1 MSDLKIPEH
10 IAVIMDGNGRWAK
23 KRMMPRSYGH
33 RRGFDVFVSTAD
45 ACSDLGV
52 KYLTVYAFS
61 TENWSRPRDEVDALT
76 GIIRDMVSE
85 YIPRMLKKNIRMNVF
100 GDISRFPADTR
111 AALEKSVSASKDCG
125 GLTVNVCLSY
135 GGRDEIVRA
144 CRRVIASGNT
154 EPTERD
160 LSEAMYTSGMPD
172 PDLIIRTGG
181 EYRISNFL
189 LWQCAY
195 SELYFT
201 PVLWPDFGKQELIK
215 AIESFSERDRRYGN
229 TKGE

>member
-1 MSDLKIPEH
+1 MAELKIPEH

-45 ACSDLGV
+45 VCSDLGV

-100 GDISRFPADTR
+100 GDISRFSADTR
-111 AALEKSVSASKDCG
+111 AALEKSVSASEDCG

-135 GGRDEIVRA
+135 GGRDEIDRTDREGSVRSNVHLRNA
-144 CRRVIASGNT
+144 RPGSYYPHRRGIPHIQFPAVAV
-154 EPTERD
+154 
-160 LSEAMYTSGMPD
+160 
-172 PDLIIRTGG
+172 
-181 EYRISNFL
+181 RIQRAL
-189 LWQCAY
+189 LHTRSLAGFRKAGAY
-195 SELYFT
+195 EGDRKL
-201 PVLWPDFGKQELIK
+201 FGAGPQVRKHQ
-215 AIESFSERDRRYGN
+215 RRI
-229 TKGE
+229 TQ

>member
-1 MSDLKIPEH
+1 
-10 IAVIMDGNGRWAK
+10 
-23 KRMMPRSYGH
+23 
-33 RRGFDVFVSTAD
+33 
-45 ACSDLGV
+45 
-52 KYLTVYAFS
+52 
-61 TENWSRPRDEVDALT
+61 
-76 GIIRDMVSE
+76 
-85 YIPRMLKKNIRMNVF
+85 MNVF
-100 GDISRFPADTR
+100 GDISRFSADTR

-160 LSEAMYTSGMPD
+160 LSEAMYTSD

-201 PVLWPDFGKQELIK
+201 PVLWPDFGKQELMK